1 MRRQKCNYQ
10 ILQLVKKMIIIVNT
24 QRVFFQTELLKK
36 VNSQIQKY
44 ITLNAFIR
52 EEERL
57 ETEQMFILSQKKQ
70 NKIKKIRGKKE

>member
-1 MRRQKCNYQ
+1 MV
-10 ILQLVKKMIIIVNT
+10 ILEEIIAKHYP
-24 QRVFFQTELLKK
+24 ELLKK
-36 VNSQIQKY
+36 VNSYIKKY

>member
-1 MRRQKCNYQ
+1 MV
-10 ILQLVKKMIIIVNT
+10 ILEEIIAKH
-24 QRVFFQTELLKK
+24 FPELLKK

>member
-1 MRRQKCNYQ
+1 MV
-10 ILQLVKKMIIIVNT
+10 ILEEIIAKHYP
-24 QRVFFQTELLKK
+24 ELLKK